1 MAFEVSF
8 HPETFEVFFL
18 PVDAR
23 YPGLSETLKAE
34 FIRYIESDRLHIP
47 AIFGRDAPYTQPAS
61 ALQACLMHIHVRI
74 PPARFRQGVA
84 QRDRVCRKGR
94 PGEDAALVYVP
105 GELYENRI
113 LILAFLWPD
122 AHGKARDR
130 EIMRYLSRLANEW
143 RSQN

>member
-8 HPETFEVFFL
+8 HPETFEAFFL
-18 PVDAR
+18 PVDAKH
-23 YPGLSETLKAE
+23 PGLSEILKTE
-34 FIRYIESDRLHIP
+34 FSRYIESDRLHIP

-61 ALQACLMHIHVRI
+61 ALLACLMHIHVRI
-74 PPARFRQGVA
+74 PPARFRTGVP
-84 QRDRVCRKGR
+84 QRDRVCRNGR

-130 EIMRYLSRLANEW
+130 EIMRYLSRSPSEW
-143 RSQN
+143 RAQT